1 MGCNVHVVPRVS
13 GVQRLSFVFPTANF
27 LLPMTLYSPFMRTF
41 NAPVGTD
48 KVRNGLAVPQIGFVM
63 FVYLHALHTFLAIS
77 FMAGHVLMTEP
88 TCSANI
94 GLYCI
99 TCCLVT
105 LCHIGRI
112 TFLPFSLCDE

>member
-1 MGCNVHVVPRVS
+1 
-13 GVQRLSFVFPTANF
+13 
-27 LLPMTLYSPFMRTF
+27 MRTF

-63 FVYLHALHTFLAIS
+63 FVYFANALHTFLAIS
-77 FMAGHVLMTEP
+77 FMAMFSDDRANL
-88 TCSANI
+88 SANM

-99 TCCLVT
+99 TCFFVT

-112 TFLPFSLCDE
+112 TFLPSISLATSELSGNSDNKCDTHG